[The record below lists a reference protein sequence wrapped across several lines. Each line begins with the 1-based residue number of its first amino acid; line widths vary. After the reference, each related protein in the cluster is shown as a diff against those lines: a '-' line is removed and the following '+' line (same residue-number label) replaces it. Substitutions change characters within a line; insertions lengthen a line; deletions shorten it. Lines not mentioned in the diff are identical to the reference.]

1 MKSQIKGGAILTFV
15 SLFIGNA
22 ISLFYTPFMLK
33 TLGQVEYGLYGLAN
47 SIVGYLTVLD
57 FGFGNAAIRYTAK
70 YKAENKEDKLKYM
83 YGMFITLYTFIG
95 IVTFIIGYFFS
106 ENAQLF
112 FKNGLSAEELSTV
125 KVLLILA
132 SVNLAIS
139 FPFGIFTSI
148 ITAYEKFIFLKVSS
162 IIRYIINPLVYIPV
176 LVFGYKSIG
185 LIVATTILNFI
196 FLLLNLIYC
205 FYKLKIKISF
215 MKFDFKLLKEIFS
228 YSLWIFV
235 GSVVNQLWWNSG
247 QFMLGVYSSAVSI
260 AIFNLAMQFKSYF
273 ESFAT
278 SISGVF
284 LPRLTSM
291 ESNQSSDEEFT
302 NYFIKVGRLQ
312 FILISLITTGF
323 ILFGKQ
329 FIEIWAGSNYDLV
342 YYVTLIIFIPLALVD
357 TQTLGIAILQAKNK
371 HKFRSIV
378 YLCVA
383 ISCIIICIPFI
394 KKYDV
399 IGCALATALALTV
412 GNLFI
417 MNWYYY
423 KKINLNIFKFWKE
436 LFKMFPGVLI
446 STVIMY
452 LLLKFVVPNINS
464 YRLLLPFILI
474 YIFIFMIIMFF
485 MSFNEYEKGLVKN
498 LIRRFR
504 RRI

>member
-1 MKSQIKGGAILTFV
+1 
-15 SLFIGNA
+15 
-22 ISLFYTPFMLK
+22 
-33 TLGQVEYGLYGLAN
+33 
-47 SIVGYLTVLD
+47 
-57 FGFGNAAIRYTAK
+57 
-70 YKAENKEDKLKYM
+70 
-83 YGMFITLYTFIG
+83 
-95 IVTFIIGYFFS
+95 
-106 ENAQLF
+106 
-112 FKNGLSAEELSTV
+112 
-125 KVLLILA
+125 
-132 SVNLAIS
+132 
-139 FPFGIFTSI
+139 
-148 ITAYEKFIFLKVSS
+148 
-162 IIRYIINPLVYIPV
+162 
-176 LVFGYKSIG
+176 
-185 LIVATTILNFI
+185 
-196 FLLLNLIYC
+196 
-205 FYKLKIKISF
+205 
-215 MKFDFKLLKEIFS
+215 
-228 YSLWIFV
+228 
-235 GSVVNQLWWNSG
+235 
-247 QFMLGVYSSAVSI
+247 MLGVYSSAVSI

-284 LPRLTSM
+284 FPRLTSM
-291 ESNQSSDEEFT
+291 ESNKSSDEEFT

-329 FIEIWAGSNYDLV
+329 FIYIWARKDYHLA

-371 HKFRSIV
+371 QKFRSIV

-423 KKINLNIFKFWKE
+423 KKINLNIFNFWKE

-452 LLLKFVVPNINS
+452 LLLKTV
-464 YRLLLPFILI
+464 FIL
-474 YIFIFMIIMFF
+474 
-485 MSFNEYEKGLVKN
+485 LD
-498 LIRRFR
+498 FR
-504 RRI
+504 M

>member
-1 MKSQIKGGAILTFV
+1 MKSQIKGGAFLTFV

-22 ISLFYTPFMLK
+22 ISLFYTPFMLN

-70 YKAENKEDKLKYM
+70 FKAENNEDKLKYM
-83 YGMFITLYTFIG
+83 YGMFLALYTLIG
-95 IVTFIIGYFFS
+95 IITFIIGYFFS
-106 ENAQLF
+106 QNAQLF
-112 FKNGLSAEELSTV
+112 FKNGLSIEELSTV
-125 KVLLILA
+125 KILLIL
-132 SVNLAIS
+132 SSINLAIS

-162 IIRYIINPLVYIPV
+162 IVRYIINPLVYIPV
-176 LVFGYKSIG
+176 LFFGYKSIG
-185 LIVATTILNFI
+185 LIVVTTILNFI
-196 FLLLNLIYC
+196 FLSINLIYC

-215 MKFDFKLLKEIFS
+215 KKFDFNLLKEIFS
-228 YSLWIFV
+228 YSVWIFV

-278 SISGVF
+278 SISSVF

-291 ESNQSSDEEFT
+291 ESNKSSDEEFT

-329 FIEIWAGSNYDLV
+329 FIYIWAGKDYHLA

-383 ISCIIICIPFI
+383 IACIITCIPFI

-399 IGCALATALALTV
+399 IGCALATSFALLL

-436 LFKMFPGVLI
+436 LFSMLPGILI

-452 LLLKFVVPNINS
+452 LLLKFVLPIIKS

-474 YIFIFMIIMFF
+474 YIIVFVIIMFF
-485 MSFNEYEKGLVKN
+485 MSFNEYEKELVRN
-498 LIRRFR
+498 FIRRFR